1 MWWGR
6 WCQEKKDLL
15 LELGECWQQGALCSA
30 VSLTRQLPPA
40 EESHLAQGHPHD
52 LQVTADLCEGVKVCP
67 PRLSSGQPEASS
79 GFRIFP
85 AGVPVALS
93 AAASGSVSPSA
104 QPPPPF
110 PASFSPSFPSRC

>member
-1 MWWGR
+1 MEGQCGGGGGAR
-6 WCQEKKDLL
+6 KEGLTPRAGGVLAAGSPLLSCQSYK
-15 LELGECWQQGALCSA
+15 AIAS
-30 VSLTRQLPPA
+30 A

-93 AAASGSVSPSA
+93 KAAS
-104 QPPPPF
+104 
-110 PASFSPSFPSRC
+110 